1 MDFGGALN
9 ALKIGRRVCRT
20 GWNGKGMWL
29 ALSPGTTSLPA
40 DKFWAGPNREY
51 AEANGGFATVLPS
64 ISLKTATGEIQMGWL
79 ASQSDMLSTDWE
91 VLPEPEHYT
100 MAVETVVIPIAS
112 A

>member
-40 DKFWAGPNREY
+40 DKFWAGPNRAY